1 MPPDNKLSGMAE
13 RPEQADDSG
22 VAEAL
27 RAAIERT
34 LAATAPAA
42 GRTRERAGELVDEV
56 VRRGQDAREEIARR
70 GQEAG
75 AEIAK
80 RGQELTRRGQEAQ
93 AELARQLEALERRM
107 ASLEEQLRR
116 SDVSEGSEAPDSKPK
131 AEE

>member
-1 MPPDNKLSGMAE
+1 MAE
-13 RPEQADDSG
+13 GPGQADDGG

-27 RAAIERT
+27 RTAIERT

-56 VRRGQDAREEIARR
+56 VRRGQEARDEIARR

-80 RGQELTRRGQEAQ
+80 RGQELTRRGQDAQ
-93 AELARQLEALERRM
+93 AEVARQLEALERRM
-107 ASLEEQLRR
+107 ASIEELLRR
-116 SDVSEGSEAPDSKPK
+116 SDPPRDRDRDDSKPPSE
-131 AEE
+131 A